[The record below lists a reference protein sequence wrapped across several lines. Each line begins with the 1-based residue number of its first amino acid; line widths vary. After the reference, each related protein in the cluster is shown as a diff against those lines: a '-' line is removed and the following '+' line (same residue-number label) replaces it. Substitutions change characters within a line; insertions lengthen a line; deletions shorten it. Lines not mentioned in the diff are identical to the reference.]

1 MSNRDPFKLR
11 SWHVDAFCAALVV
24 AITIVAVLAVVQ
36 PILRSGQER
45 LTTQTQLESLQD
57 QSEQI
62 ESALAAARVSLLEVQ
77 TDLPDHYL
85 QLQPLGH
92 LNTSLA
98 NLTAVATSCGLVLH
112 ETSSG
117 TATAGTWYDSVPIEV
132 TGTGSYPA
140 CAVFLHRLRDEL
152 PDIEVRSFELTDN
165 PANASSATSVRFDLS
180 WYAASNHVLAP
191 ADR

>member
-11 SWHVDAFCAALVV
+11 SWHVDALCAALVV

-45 LTTQTQLESLQD
+45 LTTQAQLESLQD

-112 ETSSG
+112 ETRSG

-132 TGTGSYPA
+132 TGAGSYPA
-140 CAVFLHRLRDEL
+140 CAAFLHRLREEL
-152 PDIEVRSFELTDN
+152 PDIEVRSFELTHN
-165 PANASSATSVRFDLS
+165 PGNPSSATSVRFDLS
-180 WYAASNHVLAP
+180 WYAASNHALAP
-191 ADR
+191 ADP